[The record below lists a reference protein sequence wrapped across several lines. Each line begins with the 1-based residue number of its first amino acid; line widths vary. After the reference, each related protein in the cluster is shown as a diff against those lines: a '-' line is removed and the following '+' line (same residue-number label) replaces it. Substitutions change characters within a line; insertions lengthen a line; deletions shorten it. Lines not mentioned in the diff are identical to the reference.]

1 MAAITLH
8 RILAV
13 AALLLSMSAAPLP
26 AADTPT
32 PSEAPRTLHDFLAAE
47 WDYTMQQA
55 PTYASTLGDRRF
67 NDRWEDLSFPAIAAR
82 QAHDHDAVARLRAI
96 DRAALPPA
104 DQLNYDLYLRNLQTG
119 IDGERF
125 HFYLAPLNQRGGI
138 QNADEILEDLRVST
152 PQDYEDWLSRLE
164 KLPALI
170 QQNTDLMRQ
179 GIKEHIVLPKV
190 VMARVPAQIAKQVV
204 AKPEDSPFYKP
215 FHSIPDTIPAE
226 QRQSLA
232 TRAAAVVADKIIP
245 AYRDF
250 QRFFETEYL
259 PACYDGVGVWQMPNG
274 GEAYAYFARQE
285 TTTDLTPAQI
295 HQIGLDEVA
304 RIHAEME
311 KVMAQVGF
319 KGTMPEFFNYLR
331 TDPKFFY
338 KTSEEL
344 FDAYKIQ
351 AKTTDPLLPKL
362 FKTLPRLTYGV
373 EPIPAAL
380 APDTTTAYYRPGSPD
395 APRAGFFCVNL
406 YKPETRPKWE
416 MTALA
421 LHESVPGHHLQISI
435 AQELGELPPFRRNGS
450 GDYTAFV
457 EGWALYAEY
466 LGEEMGEYHDPYN
479 KFGELTY
486 EMWRAVR
493 LVVDTGIHFYHWDRQ
508 RAIDYFMA
516 NAPKTELD
524 VTNEV
529 DRYIAWP
536 GQALA
541 YKIGQLKIK
550 ELRARATKELG
561 PKFDVREF
569 HDAVLGGGALPLDV
583 LEQRIDAW
591 IAHEKTRDIS
601 ATRLIQRN

>member
-1 MAAITLH
+1 MAAPTLRSTLLAALFMGTSLSTLH
-8 RILAV
+8 
-13 AALLLSMSAAPLP
+13 
-26 AADTPT
+26 AAD
-32 PSEAPRTLHDFLAAE
+32 ADKTLHDFLATE
-47 WDYTMQQA
+47 WEYTLA
-55 PTYASTLGDRRF
+55 HHPTLASNLGDRRF
-67 NDRWEDLSFPAIAAR
+67 DDQWDDASLAAIDAGYAHDR
-82 QAHDHDAVARLRAI
+82 QALDTLKSTV
-96 DRAALPPA
+96 DRTALTPA
-104 DQLNYDLYLRNLQTG
+104 DQLNYDLYARNLQTDL
-119 IDGERF
+119 DGQRF
-125 HFYLAPLNQRGGI
+125 HFYLCPLNQRGGI

-152 PQDYEDWLSRLE
+152 PQDYKDWLGRLE
-164 KLPALI
+164 KLPTLI
-170 QQNTDLMRQ
+170 QQNTDLMKE

-190 VMARVPAQIAKQVV
+190 VMSRVPAQIAKQVV
-204 AKPEDSPFYKP
+204 DKPEDSPFFKP
-215 FHSIPDTIPAE
+215 FKHIPDTFTPE
-226 QRQSLA
+226 QKADLIKQA
-232 TRAAAVVADKIIP
+232 DAVIGDKIIP
-245 AYRDF
+245 AYRNF
-250 QRFFETEYL
+250 QKFFETEYL

-274 GEAYAYFARQE
+274 KEAYAYFARQE
-285 TTTDLTPAQI
+285 TTTDLTPEQI

-304 RIHAEME
+304 RIHGEME

-338 KTSEEL
+338 KTPEEL
-344 FDAYKIQ
+344 FNAYKVQ

-373 EPIPAAL
+373 APIPAAV

-395 APRAGFFCVNL
+395 APRAGYFCVNL

-421 LHESVPGHHLQISI
+421 LHESVPGHHLQISL
-435 AQELGELPPFRRNGS
+435 AQELGELPPFRRNGF

-457 EGWALYAEY
+457 EGWALYAEF
-466 LGEEMGEYHDPYN
+466 LGEEMGEYNDPYN

-493 LVVDTGIHFYHWDRQ
+493 LVVDTGIHYYHWDRQ
-508 RAIDYFMA
+508 HAIDYFMA

-561 PKFDVREF
+561 SKFDVREF

-583 LEQRIDAW
+583 LEHRIDEW
-591 IAHEKTRDIS
+591 IAREKNSVPT
-601 ATRLIQRN
+601 TGK